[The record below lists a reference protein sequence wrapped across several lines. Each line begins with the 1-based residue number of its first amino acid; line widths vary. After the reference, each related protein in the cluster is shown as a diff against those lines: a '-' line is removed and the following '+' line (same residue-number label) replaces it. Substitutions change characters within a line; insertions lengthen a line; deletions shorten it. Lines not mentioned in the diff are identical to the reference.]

1 VTTAAPTGTRLRDLS
16 EAEFEE
22 RYHCDRFTAT
32 VLASRFR
39 YTVQHMATGL
49 LNNAFSLVLRDWYD
63 FATTLS
69 GPPEKN
75 YPMPAVGESLVLFTG
90 TMSDAIRNSV
100 VEYGVDRLKPGD
112 VLFCNDPFRTGTHV
126 NDTCFIRPIFHED
139 KVVGFANLQAH
150 LLDMGG
156 PVPGGFNAT
165 QRNIYE
171 GGIVIGPQLLYE
183 NDKPVKQAFNLL
195 FDNIRFGSIIL
206 PDIKTI
212 FENLALGERLVLETI
227 DRYGIEA
234 YHGACDYCLDVAA
247 ESMRDALERIPDGVY
262 EASDWID
269 CDGVDDE
276 EDYTVHVRI
285 TKRGGRAEVD
295 LSGTSRQARTC
306 VNGTWLDTKTAVGAA
321 FKFLLDPRTP
331 FTSGAYRDIDIVL
344 PEGTFVS
351 AMPPDGAV
359 FLYWESTLTVLN
371 AIFRA
376 LEGALGEHAVGGDF
390 GSISGHNAN
399 GVLEDGTPWV
409 SIGTTGGEHG
419 PWGATREGDADSY
432 TVFYLANNIDPATEA
447 IESDVPVVLLRK
459 EYAPDTAGAGANRGG
474 AAVLKDSLWLDPSEH
489 YSQPLHFKR
498 ASGMGVNGG
507 RDGRAGGVWVFEPEV
522 FDIPNERGMP
532 PSTFDT
538 LRRGTAVA
546 GVLDPETLEPDPNG
560 EYFFFARVPIW
571 RTKPYTMFR
580 YLTNGGGGWGDPLE
594 RPPERVLLDVRDEYV
609 TIEGAARDY
618 GVVVKGDPITD
629 PEGLELDAEA
639 TVQLR
644 EQMRAERGS

>member
-1 VTTAAPTGTRLRDLS
+1 MTTATPTGTRLRDLG
-16 EAEFEE
+16 EAEFEQ
-22 RYHCDRFTAT
+22 RYHCDRFTAA

-100 VEYGVDRLKPGD
+100 VEYGVERLKPGD

-126 NDTCFIRPIFHED
+126 NDTCFIRPVFHD
-139 KVVGFANLQAH
+139 GKVVGFANLQAH

-165 QRNIYE
+165 QLNIYE

-206 PDIKTI
+206 PDIQTI
-212 FENLALGERLVLETI
+212 FENLLLGERLVLETI
-227 DRYGIEA
+227 DRYGIDA
-234 YHGACDYCLDVAA
+234 YYGACDYCLDVAA
-247 ESMRDALERIPDGVY
+247 ESMGDALERIPDGVY
-262 EASDWID
+262 EATDWID

-276 EDYTVHVRI
+276 EDYTVHVKV
-285 TKRGGRAEVD
+285 TVRGGRAEVD
-295 LSGTSRQARTC
+295 LSGSSRQARTC
-306 VNGTWLDTKTAVGAA
+306 VNGSWLDTKTAVGAA

-331 FTSGAYRDIDIVL
+331 FTSGAYRHIDIVL

-351 AMPPDGAV
+351 ARPPDGAV

-376 LEGALGEHAVGGDF
+376 LEGALGENAVGGDF

-409 SIGTTGGEHG
+409 SIGTNGGEHG
-419 PWGATREGDADSY
+419 PWGATRDGDADSHQ
-432 TVFYLANNIDPATEA
+432 VFYMANNIDPATEA
-447 IESDVPVVLLRK
+447 IESDVPVVILRK
-459 EYAPDTAGAGANRGG
+459 EYVPDSAGAGSNRGG
-474 AAVLKDSLWLDPSEH
+474 AAVLKDSLWLSKSEH

-498 ASGMGVNGG
+498 ASGMGVNGAS
-507 RDGRAGGVWVFEPEV
+507 DGQAGGVWVFEPEV
-522 FDIPNERGMP
+522 FDIANNDELP
-532 PSTFDT
+532 PSTFDS

-546 GVLDPETLEPDPNG
+546 GVLDPETLEPDPSG

-571 RTKPYTMFR
+571 RTNPYTMFR
-580 YLTNGGGGWGDPLE
+580 YITNGGGGWGDPLA
-594 RPPERVLLDVRDEYV
+594 RDPERVMRDVRDEYV
-609 TIEGAARDY
+609 SIEGAARDY
-618 GVVVKGDPITD
+618 GVVVEGDPISD
-629 PEGLELDAEA
+629 PEGLELDTDA
-639 TVQLR
+639 TEKLR
-644 EQMRAERGS
+644 ERLRSEGSG

>member
-1 VTTAAPTGTRLRDLS
+1 VTIAAPTTVGLRDLT

-22 RYHCDRFTAT
+22 RYRCDRFTAT

-69 GPPEKN
+69 GPPGKN

-100 VEYGVDRLKPGD
+100 GEYGAERLKPGD

-126 NDTCFIRPIFHED
+126 NDTCFIRPIFHDDE
-139 KVVGFANLQAH
+139 VVGFANLQAH

-171 GGIVIGPQLLYE
+171 GGVVIGPQLLYE
-183 NDKPVKQAFNLL
+183 DDKPVKQAFNLL

-206 PDIKTI
+206 PDIQTI

-227 DRYGIEA
+227 ERYGVDA

-295 LSGTSRQARTC
+295 LSGSSRQARTC

-351 AMPPDGAV
+351 ARPPDGAV

-399 GVLEDGTPWV
+399 GVLDDGTPWV

-419 PWGATREGDADSY
+419 PWGATRDGDADSY

-447 IESDVPVVLLRK
+447 IESEVPVVLLRK
-459 EYAPDTAGAGANRGG
+459 EYVPDTGGPGANRGG
-474 AAVLKDSLWLDPSEH
+474 AAVLKDSLWLDKSEH

-498 ASGMGVNGG
+498 ASGMGVN
-507 RDGRAGGVWVFEPEV
+507 DGADGQAGGVWVFEPEV
-522 FDIPNERGMP
+522 FDIPSQRELP
-532 PSTFDT
+532 PSSFDS

-546 GVLDPETLEPDPNG
+546 GVLDPETLEPDPKG

-571 RTKPYTMFR
+571 RTNPYTMFR
-580 YLTNGGGGWGDPLE
+580 YITNGGGGWGDPLE
-594 RPPERVLLDVRDEYV
+594 REPERVLHDVRDEYV

-618 GVVVKGDPITD
+618 GVVVKGDPISD
-629 PEGLELDAEA
+629 PEGLELDTEA
-639 TVQLR
+639 TAQLR
-644 EQMRAERGS
+644 KQIRG

>member
-1 VTTAAPTGTRLRDLS
+1 VTIAAPTGARLRDLS
-16 EAEFEE
+16 EAEFEA
-22 RYHCDRFTAT
+22 RYGCDRFTAT

-75 YPMPAVGESLVLFTG
+75 YPMAAVGESLVLFTG
-90 TMSDAIRNSV
+90 TMSDAVRNTV
-100 VEYGVDRLKPGD
+100 VEYGVDKLQPGD

-126 NDTCFIRPIFHED
+126 NDTCFVRPIFHD
-139 KVVGFANLQAH
+139 GKVVGFANLQAH

-165 QRNIYE
+165 QLNIYE
-171 GGIVIGPQLLYE
+171 GGIVIGPQLLYQ
-183 NDKPVKQAFNLL
+183 NDRPVKQAFNLL

-206 PDIKTI
+206 PDIQTI
-212 FENLALGERLVLETI
+212 FENVALGERLVLETI

-234 YHGACDYCLDVAA
+234 YLGACDYCLDVAA
-247 ESMRDALERIPDGVY
+247 ESMQEALERIPDGVY
-262 EASDWID
+262 EATDWID

-276 EDYTVHVRI
+276 EDYTVHVKV
-285 TKRGGRAEVD
+285 TVRGGRAEVD
-295 LSGTSRQARTC
+295 LSGSSRQARTC

-331 FTSGAYRDIDIVL
+331 FTSGAYRHIDIVL

-351 AMPPDGAV
+351 ARPPDGAV

-376 LEGALGEHAVGGDF
+376 LEGALGEDAVGGDF

-409 SIGTTGGEHG
+409 SIGTNGGEHG
-419 PWGATREGDADSY
+419 PWGATRDGDADSHQ
-432 TVFYLANNIDPATEA
+432 VFYMANNIDPATEA
-447 IESDVPVVLLRK
+447 IESDVPVVILRK
-459 EYAPDTAGAGANRGG
+459 EYVPDSAGAGSNRGG
-474 AAVLKDSLWLDPSEH
+474 AAVLKDSLWISKSEH

-498 ASGMGVNGG
+498 ASGMGVNGAS
-507 RDGRAGGVWVFEPEV
+507 DGKTGGVWVFEPEV
-522 FDIPNERGMP
+522 FDIANKGELP
-532 PSTFDT
+532 PSTSDS

-546 GVLDPETLEPDPNG
+546 GVLDPETLEPDPDG

-571 RTKPYTMFR
+571 RTNPYTMFR
-580 YLTNGGGGWGDPLE
+580 YITNGGGGWGDPLA
-594 RPPERVLLDVRDEYV
+594 RDPERVMRDVRDEYV
-609 TIEGAARDY
+609 SIDGAARDY
-618 GVVVKGDPITD
+618 GVVVKGDPRSD
-629 PEGLELDAEA
+629 PEGLEIDVDA
-639 TVQLR
+639 TRKLR
-644 EQMRAERGS
+644 EELRSGRSA